1 MQPRDQNT
9 IFDHQLIRRFDVSGP
24 RYTSYPTADRFH
36 ERFTAPSWG
45 ASLSARGVEDVSQG
59 LSLYFHIPFCDTVC
73 YYCACNK
80 VITKDRLRA
89 GRYLDY
95 LEKEMALV
103 DDLLKG
109 PRLVSQM
116 HWGGGTPTF
125 LSDGE
130 IARLCNAIR
139 RHFEFAPEGEYS
151 IEVDPRRVSA
161 QTVVLLAAQ
170 GFNRMSVGV
179 QDFHP
184 EVQRAVNRIQSVEET
199 FSVISAARANGF
211 KSVSIDLIYGLPL
224 QNLKTVAG
232 TLERVLEVQ
241 PDRLALYNYAHLPTR
256 FMPQRRIKVDELPS
270 PQEKLDILDMAIAR
284 LTEAGYVFIG
294 MDHFARPDDELAV
307 AQREGRLYRNFQGYS
322 THSEC
327 DLLAFGASAIGKVGG
342 VYAQN
347 EKTLE
352 AYYDSLDQGA
362 LPIVRGYAM
371 NDDDKLRYAVIQAL
385 MCDFSLTYRN
395 FEISHGIRFAE
406 YFANELALL
415 ASYAEAGLCTLDTQS
430 LQVTPQGRMLVRVLA
445 MVFDRYLQEARTS
458 ASYSRVI

>member
-1 MQPRDQNT
+1 MKPRDQKT
-9 IFDHQLIRRFDVSGP
+9 VFDHQLIRRFDVSGP

-45 ASLSARGVEDVSQG
+45 RHLAARSVEGVSQG

-80 VITKDRLRA
+80 VITKDRQRA

-95 LEKEMALV
+95 LEKEMSLTAS
-103 DDLLKG
+103 LLEG

-125 LSDGE
+125 LSDAE
-130 IARLCNAIR
+130 IERLCTAIR
-139 RHFEFAPEGEYS
+139 SHFEFSPDGEYS

-161 QTVVLLAAQ
+161 ETVALLAAQ

-184 EVQRAVNRIQSVEET
+184 EVQRAVNRIQSVDET
-199 FSVISAARANGF
+199 FSVISAARENGF
-211 KSVSIDLIYGLPL
+211 KSVSVDLIYGLPL
-224 QNLKTVAG
+224 QNLKTVSG
-232 TLERVLEVQ
+232 TLERVLEIE

-270 PQEKLDILDMAIAR
+270 PQEKLDILGMAIER
-284 LTEAGYVFIG
+284 LTDAGYVFIG

-327 DLLAFGASAIGKVGG
+327 DLLAFGASAIGKVQGA
-342 VYAQN
+342 YAQN

-352 AYYDSLDQGA
+352 AYYERLDRDE
-362 LPIVRGYAM
+362 LPIVRGYEM
-371 NDDDKLRYAVIQAL
+371 NDDDELRYAVIQAL
-385 MCDFSLTYRN
+385 MCDFSLSYGD
-395 FEISHGIRFAE
+395 FERSYGIRFNE
-406 YFANELALL
+406 YFANELDSL
-415 ASYAEAGLCTLDTQS
+415 ASYAEAGLCRLGPES
-430 LQVTPQGRMLVRVLA
+430 LEVTPQGRMLVRVLA

>member
-1 MQPRDQNT
+1 MKPRDQKT
-9 IFDHQLIRRFDVSGP
+9 VFDHQLIRRFDVSGP

-45 ASLSARGVEDVSQG
+45 RHLAARSVEGVSQG

-80 VITKDRLRA
+80 VITKDRQRA

-95 LEKEMALV
+95 LEKEMSLV

-125 LSDGE
+125 LSDAE
-130 IARLCNAIR
+130 IERLCTAIR
-139 RHFEFAPEGEYS
+139 SHFEFAPDGEYS

-161 QTVVLLAAQ
+161 ETVALLAAQ

-184 EVQRAVNRIQSVEET
+184 EVQRAVNRIQSVDET
-199 FSVISAARANGF
+199 FSVISAARENGF
-211 KSVSIDLIYGLPL
+211 KSVSVDLIYGLPL

-232 TLERVLEVQ
+232 TLDRVLDIQ

-256 FMPQRRIKVDELPS
+256 FMPQRRIKVEELPS
-270 PQEKLDILDMAIAR
+270 AQEKLDIMGMAIER

-294 MDHFARPDDELAV
+294 MDHFARPDDELAI

-327 DLLAFGASAIGKVGG
+327 DLLAFGASAIGKVQGA
-342 VYAQN
+342 YAQN

-352 AYYDSLDQGA
+352 AYYERLDRSE
-362 LPIVRGYAM
+362 LPIVRGYEM
-371 NDDDKLRYAVIQAL
+371 NEDDELRYAVIQAL
-385 MCDFSLTYRN
+385 MCDFSLSYAD
-395 FEISHGIRFAE
+395 FERSYGIRFNE

-415 ASYAEAGLCTLDTQS
+415 ISYADAGLCVLAPES
-430 LQVTPQGRMLVRVLA
+430 LEVTPQGRMLVRVLA
-445 MVFDRYLQEARTS
+445 MVFDRYLQETRTS